1 MAFLKVNLTLLF
13 NLSLA
18 LTYLRFTKLTQGYIM
33 VIYHYMSKI
42 SHTEIVVFLRKT
54 HVYTGFYRKLSL
66 TSLNIT
72 GVSVTR
78 CLKGSTHS
86 KAL

>member
-18 LTYLRFTKLTQGYIM
+18 LTYLQFTELTQGYIM
-33 VIYHYMSKI
+33 AIYHYMSKI

-54 HVYTGFYRKLSL
+54 HVDTGFY
-66 TSLNIT
+66 
-72 GVSVTR
+72 
-78 CLKGSTHS
+78 
-86 KAL
+86 